1 MFYRDII
8 LLIKFN
14 LFFFLEGVGG
24 VGYRLNVEMN
34 YDIFK
39 TVVTKLAIKTGQYNK
54 PERHNR
60 PTLIVRILLKTRE
73 RVSIYF
79 NLTGR

>member
-14 LFFFLEGVGG
+14 FFLEGVGG

-34 YDIFK
+34 FDIFK

-79 NLTGR
+79 NLTGI